1 MPFPLIAFAVGTLF
15 ATGVACVLSDSRES
29 SSRGDD
35 VSADDA
41 RRNYEKAQKQE
52 GFNSAIKQLWNDY
65 LMDQYTTL
73 DEQGFN
79 LFMQSSKTGLDRL
92 KEAFSLDELETGL
105 RNELRN
111 RLDEIE
117 REQADLF
124 EMHKKYSSEGAK

>member
-1 MPFPLIAFAVGTLF
+1 M
-15 ATGVACVLSDSRES
+15 
-29 SSRGDD
+29 
-35 VSADDA
+35 
-41 RRNYEKAQKQE
+41 
-52 GFNSAIKQLWNDY
+52 AIKQLWNDY

-79 LFMQSSKTGLDRL
+79 LFMQSSKTGLARL
-92 KEAFSLDELETGL
+92 KEAFSLDELETAL

>member
-1 MPFPLIAFAVGTLF
+1 MPFPLIALAVGTLF
-15 ATGVACVLSDSRES
+15 ATGVACVLSDSRGS

-41 RRNYEKAQKQE
+41 RRDFEKAQKQE
-52 GFNSAIKQLWNDY
+52 GFNLAIKQLWNDY

-79 LFMQSSKTGLDRL
+79 LFMQSSKTGLARL
-92 KEAFSLDELETGL
+92 KEAFSLDELETAL

-124 EMHKKYSSEGAK
+124 EMHNKFSSEEAK